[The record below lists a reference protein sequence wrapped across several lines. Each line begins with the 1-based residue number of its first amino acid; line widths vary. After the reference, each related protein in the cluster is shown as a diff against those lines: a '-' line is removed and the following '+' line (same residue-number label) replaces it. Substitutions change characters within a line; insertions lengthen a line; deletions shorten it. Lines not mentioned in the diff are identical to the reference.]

1 MIRQSTRRALGRS
14 LLRFWRSATGVD
26 SASTAGYLRRQLVW
40 LLALTALAVS
50 ALFSA
55 YHEVHRDTAAISDRT
70 GPAVV
75 ELARAH
81 TALRLAHAT
90 AAQHL
95 ANLTQHPDRPDI
107 LSFGEEYTSLLTE
120 ARQSLDRADRTNALN
135 REDRQSLR
143 IVSGLV
149 DGYVKRIDGAWK
161 QYDRPKLSRANLG
174 YATTMMYEKPSGVL
188 RRLADLQS
196 KQGAALDRQQEWGIA
211 PRLTWPVAALS
222 CLLLGVRLV
231 GIQFFLRR
239 RFRLRLSIP
248 LAAVTLLLAA
258 LPVLAYGTWQAHD
271 CQAEVRDIAARLEPA
286 GRPTA
291 QDTIDE
297 VESDMHETLA
307 RGNAGE
313 WARVTL
319 FVPLAGVLMA
329 GVVLWT
335 LRSHLAEY
343 TYPRKPGGGRR

>member
-1 MIRQSTRRALGRS
+1 MIRQSIGRPAR
-14 LLRFWRSATGVD
+14 RFWHSSTGVG
-26 SASTAGYLRRQLVW
+26 SVSTAGYLRRQLVW
-40 LLALTALAVS
+40 LLALTAVAVS

-70 GPAVV
+70 GPAIV

-81 TALRLAHAT
+81 TLLRLAHTT
-90 AAQHL
+90 AAEHL
-95 ANLTQHPDRPDI
+95 AYLTQHPEQPDI
-107 LSFGEEYTSLLTE
+107 LSFGEEYASLLTE
-120 ARQSLDRADRTNALN
+120 ARQSLDLADRTNALN
-135 REDRQSLR
+135 RGDRQSLR

-149 DGYVKRIDGAWK
+149 DGYAKRIDGAWK
-161 QYDRPKLSRANLG
+161 QYDKPKLSRANLS
-174 YATTMMYEKPSGVL
+174 YATTMMHAKSSGVL
-188 RRLADLQS
+188 NRIADLQS
-196 KQGAALDRQQEWGIA
+196 KQSAALDRQQEWGTA
-211 PRLTWPVAALS
+211 PLLTWPVAVAS

-258 LPVLAYGTWQAHD
+258 LPVLAYGTWEAHG
-271 CQAEVRDIAARLEPA
+271 CQADVRGVAARLEPA
-286 GRPTA
+286 GRPVA
-291 QDTIDE
+291 QGTIDE
-297 VESDMHETLA
+297 VESDMSEALSG
-307 RGNAGE
+307 GNAGG